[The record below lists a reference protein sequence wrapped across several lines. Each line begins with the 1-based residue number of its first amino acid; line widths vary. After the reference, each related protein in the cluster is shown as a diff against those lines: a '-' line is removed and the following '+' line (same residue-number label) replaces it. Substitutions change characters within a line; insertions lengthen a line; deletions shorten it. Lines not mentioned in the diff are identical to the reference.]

1 MPRECILTI
10 LTLLIA
16 FPLSASVVL
25 DRVAVIVGKQV
36 IKESDI
42 LRDLRGTEFLNRQPP
57 DFSAQARRKA
67 ADRLVDQMI
76 IREEIRR
83 DAYTQ
88 APASQV
94 DAMMK
99 QIRDQRAGGSDTR
112 LQQELARY
120 GLTEDQLRAQLQW
133 QFDVLRFI
141 DQRFRPAVLV
151 TDEEVKA
158 YYDQHRA
165 ALDRQYPQ
173 IKTYQGMEPKVRGLL
188 EGERLNQEF
197 DRWLDA
203 QRKRANVEYKQGAF
217 Q

>member
-1 MPRECILTI
+1 MAREWILI
-10 LTLLIA
+10 LLVACSL
-16 FPLSASVVL
+16 PASVVL
-25 DRVAVIVGKQV
+25 DRVAVIVGKEI

-42 LRDLRGTEFLNRQPP
+42 LRDLRVTQFLNRQTP
-57 DFSAQARRKA
+57 DVSVQARRKS

-83 DAYTQ
+83 GAYGQ

-94 DAMMK
+94 DAMVK

-120 GLTEDQLRAQLQW
+120 RLTEDQLRAELQW
-133 QFDVLRFI
+133 QFDVLKFI
-141 DQRFRPAVLV
+141 DQRFRPAVLI
-151 TDEEVKA
+151 TDEEVKT

-165 ALDRQYPQ
+165 ALERQYPR
-173 IKTYQGMEPKVRGLL
+173 IKTYQGMEPKVRELL
-188 EGERLNQEF
+188 EGQRLNQEF

-203 QRKRANVEYKQGAF
+203 RRKRATVEYKEGAF